1 MKQITAAKLTTI
13 LFFFTTLLWSVFL
26 PVFEAPDETSAYEYA
41 LYMSKTWKIPDL
53 REFSNQGFHHW
64 QPLYF
69 FLLAPVANVTNAP
82 SSLGSKYYY
91 KNSWERIY
99 RDNPTNIFSHQPSEF
114 KFDWDGIA
122 ASLHVMRLVSVL
134 LATGSV
140 WFVFL
145 TSREVFG
152 STSNLPIVTTS
163 LFGFNPQFINYSG
176 ALNVVNMVTFVSSMA
191 IWQAV
196 KIIGQKRASL
206 KSYACLGSL
215 LGIAIISKM
224 TSLTLLPVSLGMV
237 IWKRI
242 REKIPVLPALA
253 FLIVFF
259 MLSGGWFLIRNKIL
273 YGEFSGVTTQ
283 ITMVYGKVRNPFL
296 EEVGWLN
303 YLISYPKTQ
312 WKTFWSGFSWLTFYL
327 PHIFPLIMAWI
338 YFIGMLG
345 YGMILLDKSTAV
357 KMKNQLILLGAFV
370 LLGWLGI
377 TRTIFQVEVFNGK
390 DMFFVSGALAIVVMA
405 GIIEFW
411 RNLGKIGARANAFS
425 GCFLTGLSVFWMNQM
440 ELVNIV
446 KWNFTGQDIF
456 LVLKT
461 LVFSSL
467 VWIMI
472 LKLVRLK
479 RVRVNVG
486 KIVSLARF
494 LPVFS
499 IALVATNLIILFFQV
514 VPSLYHQS
522 VLRLIQGGG

>member
-1 MKQITAAKLTTI
+1 MRQIFSEKLIIVLFFITA
-13 LFFFTTLLWSVFL
+13 LLWSVFL

-41 LYMSKTWKIPDL
+41 LYMARTWEIPDL

-69 FLLAPVANVTNAP
+69 FLLAPIARVTNAP
-82 SSLGSKYYY
+82 TSIGSKYYY

-99 RDNPTNIFSHQPSEF
+99 RDNPTNIFFHQPSEF

-122 ASLHVMRLVSVL
+122 ASLHAMRLISVL

-140 WFVFL
+140 WLVFL
-145 TSREVFG
+145 TAREIFG
-152 STSNLPIVTTS
+152 LGSQAPVVAAA
-163 LFGFNPQFINYSG
+163 LFGFNPQFVNYSG
-176 ALNVVNMVTFVSSMA
+176 ALNVVNMVTFVSSTV
-191 IWQAV
+191 IFLAV
-196 KIIGQKRASL
+196 KILGQKITSL
-206 KSYACLGSL
+206 KLYAYLGGL

-237 IWKRI
+237 MWKRI
-242 REKIPVLPALA
+242 KEKVKVLPALA
-253 FLIVFF
+253 LLILFF
-259 MLSGGWFLIRNKIL
+259 MIFGGWFLIRNKIL

-345 YGMILLDKSTAV
+345 YGVILFGKSTVARV
-357 KMKNQLILLGAFV
+357 RHQLMLLGVFV
-370 LLGWLGI
+370 LSGWLGI
-377 TRTIFQVEVFNGK
+377 TRTIFQIEVFNGK
-390 DMFFVSGALAIVVMA
+390 DMFFVSGALATVVVA
-405 GIIEFW
+405 GVIGFW
-411 RNLGKIGARANAFS
+411 RNLGKIGIRASLAS

-446 KWNFTGQDIF
+446 KWNFTSNDII
-456 LVLKT
+456 LIAKT
-461 LVFSSL
+461 LVSS
-467 VWIMI
+467 VIIWITI
-472 LKLVRLK
+472 LKFVRDSRIRTK
-479 RVRVNVG
+479 ME
-486 KIVSLARF
+486 KIISLPKI
-494 LPVFS
+494 LPVF
-499 IALVATNLIILFFQV
+499 LITLAMTDLMVLFLLI

-522 VLRLIQGGG
+522 VLSLIFKG